1 MKSRASWALAAVAGA
16 LVCCVL
22 SFYRA
27 SDAAPP
33 ADNQPFANAIQQR
46 MDMIAELKAIRELL
60 KEQNALLRAQNE
72 LLGSTGTNAIPNTP
86 ASSPRNPGR

>member
-1 MKSRASWALAAVAGA
+1 MKRSGSWALGVAAGA
-16 LVCCVL
+16 LACCVL

-46 MDMIAELKAIRELL
+46 MDMITELRAIHALL
-60 KEQNALLRAQNE
+60 KEQSALMREQNDLLRSQGKSGKLKAE
-72 LLGSTGTNAIPNTP
+72 S
-86 ASSPRNPGR
+86 